1 METRSWAEA
10 SMTRDDQDI
19 LRELHQMLLD
29 RVYHEDSL
37 LVQRTY
43 NFVTGNAFLAAA
55 LALSSYV
62 RSSPALGYL
71 VIGLGILL
79 ANFQLLLGFRNERAI
94 RFWRCY
100 LEIVEDRRG
109 VLFDRALYRLYSG
122 QKTRLGNRCITLPE
136 KRRRG
141 TWTIL
146 GRGNILVAVWLPVL
160 YMLFWLSALIAV
172 LISSGNWPWIGPAV
186 IVTLLFTGLCY
197 LAAPDPPIIEE
208 IVDAQHGD
216 GGLAVEHPTQETK
229 HERKADSV
237 HRNRRAAGAR
247 RPGGGPGAG

>member
-1 METRSWAEA
+1 
-10 SMTRDDQDI
+10 MTRKDQDTM
-19 LRELHQMLLD
+19 RELHQMLLD

-55 LALSSYV
+55 LALWSYV

-79 ANFQLLLGFRNERAI
+79 ADFQLLLGFRNERAI

-109 VLFDRALYRLYSG
+109 VFFDRALYRLYSG
-122 QKTRLGNRCITLPE
+122 QETRLGNRRITLPNK
-136 KRRRG
+136 KRRG
-141 TWTIL
+141 SWTIL

-160 YMLFWLSALIAV
+160 YMLFWLSALLV
-172 LISSGNWPWIGPAV
+172 VSISSGDWLWIPAV
-186 IVTLLFTGLCY
+186 FVTPVLAWLCY
-197 LAAPDPPIIEE
+197 LAAPDSPIIEHDQDGDAAPLPAAE
-208 IVDAQHGD
+208 VDG
-216 GGLAVEHPTQETK
+216 VSTQETK
-229 HERKADSV
+229 HEKTDSV
-237 HRNRRAAGAR
+237 HRDRRTAGAR
-247 RPGGGPGAG
+247 RRGHSPGAG